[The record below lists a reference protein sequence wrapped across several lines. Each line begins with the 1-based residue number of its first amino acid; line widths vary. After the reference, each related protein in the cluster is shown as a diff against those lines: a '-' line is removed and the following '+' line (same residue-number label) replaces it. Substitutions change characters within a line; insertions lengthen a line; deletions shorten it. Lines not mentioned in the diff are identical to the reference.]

1 MGVVWRACVVM
12 MYGEREVKLGEAR
25 REATTRLGTVARNGV
40 GRGSV
45 ALAEAIAGCVM
56 CRSEGEAEVQLCE

>member
-1 MGVVWRACVVM
+1 MGVDWRAWVVM

-25 REATTRLGTVARNGV
+25 REATTRLGTARNGV